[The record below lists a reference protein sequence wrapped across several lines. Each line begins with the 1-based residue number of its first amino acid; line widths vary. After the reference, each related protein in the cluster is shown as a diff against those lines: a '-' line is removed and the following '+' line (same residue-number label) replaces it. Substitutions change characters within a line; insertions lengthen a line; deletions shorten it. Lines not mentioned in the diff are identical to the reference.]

1 MSRKQINHLIQ
12 NNIFGIKDRIKELK
26 KSNKRKKAVTTA
38 RKYK

>member
-1 MSRKQINHLIQ
+1 MSRKLINHLVQ
-12 NNIFGIKDRIKELK
+12 NNIFGIGQKIKELK